1 MRIEDFLNQKI
12 IVTQVKGDNKLT
24 AKQKGNLIGL
34 GLRGINTKSELV
46 CSNSVLG
53 MVRKAQHLLQ
63 VSKA

>member
-1 MRIEDFLNQKI
+1 MTLENFLDKKI
-12 IVTQVKGDNKLT
+12 IVTQIKSGNKLT
-24 AKQKGNLIGL
+24 DKQRANLIGL

-46 CSNSVLG
+46 CTSSVLG

>member
-1 MRIEDFLNQKI
+1 MILENFLNKKI
-12 IVTQVKGDNKLT
+12 IVTQVKGGNKLT
-24 AKQKGNLIGL
+24 DKQKANLIGL

-46 CSNSVLG
+46 CTNSVLG